1 MIRSALQIDYAGV
14 IELTSRVVDP
24 GIDPSGRPSWIGM
37 SGSTETLSR
46 TLDAVRERTFSL
58 FAPLSAADMNRT
70 PDPIMSPPVWD
81 LGHIAA
87 YEELWLLCTLT
98 GAAPLHPELQAAY
111 DAFETPRA
119 TRTSIRLLDE
129 DACREYLGTVR
140 DRAQEALA
148 STDLADETN
157 ALTRDGFV
165 FAMVAAH
172 EAQHTETVL
181 QALQMY
187 EDSSYRPPQR
197 RMPPTPEPIDNVRIA
212 LSSGTVPIGAPDSRF
227 AYDCERP
234 RHERHVDAFAIDRLP
249 VTNARHLAFI
259 DDGGYERRELW
270 SAEGWQW
277 RGENDVTAPLYWRR
291 DGDTWFTRSFD
302 RILPVDPDRPVVHVS
317 FHEAEAHARWAGGRL
332 PTEAE
337 WERAATNGDQRL
349 PWGDGAATAHAN
361 VDQLA
366 FGVAPVGAY
375 PGGEAPSGCLGMI
388 GDVWEWT
395 ATPFGG
401 YPGFRAF
408 PYREYAE
415 VFFGHDYRVLRGGSW
430 ATQEIVASTTFRN
443 WDHPQRRQIFSG
455 FRLAWDED

>member
-1 MIRSALQIDYAGV
+1 MN
-14 IELTSRVVDP
+14 
-24 GIDPSGRPSWIGM
+24 
-37 SGSTETLSR
+37 GSTENLGR
-46 TLDAVRERTFSL
+46 TLDAVRERTLSL
-58 FAPLSAADMNRT
+58 FAPLSATDMTRT

-87 YEELWLLCTLT
+87 YEELWLVCALT
-98 GAAPLHPELQAAY
+98 GAPSLHPDLQVAY

-119 TRTSIRLLDE
+119 TRAAIRLLDE
-129 DACREYLGTVR
+129 AGCHRYLDTVR
-140 DRAQEALA
+140 ERAEEALA
-148 STDLADETN
+148 SADLSDDANE
-157 ALTRDGFV
+157 LTRNGFV

-187 EDSSYRPPQR
+187 EDGAYQPPAR
-197 RMPPTPEPIDNVRIA
+197 RKQPVPAHLDEGRVAIPA
-212 LSSGTVPIGAPDSRF
+212 GTVPIGAPDRRF
-227 AYDCERP
+227 AYDCELP
-234 RHERHVDAFAIDRLP
+234 RHPRHVAAFTIDRLP
-249 VTNARHLAFI
+249 VTNARHLAFME
-259 DDGGYERRELW
+259 DGGYGRQDLW
-270 SAEGWQW
+270 SDDGWRW
-277 RGENDVTAPLYWRR
+277 REEHDVIAPLYWCR
-291 DGDTWFTRSFD
+291 DGSTWFTRSFD
-302 RILPVDPDRPVVHVS
+302 RFEPVDPDQPVCHVS

-337 WERAATNGDQRL
+337 WERAAHNADHRL
-349 PWGDGAATAHAN
+349 PWGDGPATEHAN

-366 FGVAPVGAY
+366 FGAAPVGSY
-375 PGGEAPSGCLGMI
+375 PGGAAPSGCVGMI

-395 ATPFGG
+395 ATPFTG

-415 VFFGHDYRVLRGGSW
+415 VFFDRDYFVLRGGSW